1 MTPLL
6 TALVAAVV
14 VLLWLP
20 PPPTAWTPPAGRE
33 DGLRWPGRHPGRQP
47 GRPPGRRPRR
57 VRHRGAR
64 QPARSTEAL
73 GPEALEL
80 LALALQGGGALGE
93 AARTVSLVL
102 PKDAGQGLARVA
114 SALHQ
119 GRDTDQAWAAA
130 GALWEPARRSLEL
143 ARVAGVAPGPALR
156 QTAADLRAG
165 RIAAV
170 EVGTAR
176 LGVRM
181 VLPLGLAFLPAFV
194 LTTVLP
200 LVLALTR
207 DLSW

>member
-6 TALVAAVV
+6 VALAAAVV

-20 PPPTAWTPPAGRE
+20 PRPPAWTPPTGRG
-33 DGLRWPGRHPGRQP
+33 DRLPWPGRASARTS
-47 GRPPGRRPRR
+47 RRGT
-57 VRHRGAR
+57 RH
-64 QPARSTEAL
+64 QTRSGQAVV
-73 GPEALEL
+73 PEAMEL
-80 LALALQGGGALGE
+80 LALALLGGAALAE

-102 PKDAGQGLARVA
+102 PEGAGAGLARVA
-114 SALHQ
+114 SALRHGQ
-119 GRDTDQAWAAA
+119 DTDQAWAAA
-130 GALWEPARRSLEL
+130 GVQWEPARRSLEL

-165 RIAAV
+165 LVTTV
-170 EVGTAR
+170 EVSTAR

>member
-6 TALVAAVV
+6 AALAAAVV

-33 DGLRWPGRHPGRQP
+33 SRLRWPGRQPGHHPGRQP
-47 GRPPGRRPRR
+47 DR
-57 VRHRGAR
+57 VRRRGTR
-64 QPARSTEAL
+64 QSAGSTQAL
-73 GPEALEL
+73 VPEALEL
-80 LALALQGGGALGE
+80 LALALQGGGALAD

-102 PKDAGQGLARVA
+102 PEDAGAGLTRVA
-114 SALHQ
+114 SALRRGQ
-119 GRDTDQAWAAA
+119 DTDQAWTAA
-130 GALWEPARRSLEL
+130 GTLWEPARRSLEL
-143 ARVAGVAPGPALR
+143 ARVAGVAPGSALR

-165 RIAAV
+165 RVTAV
-170 EVGTAR
+170 EMGTAR

-207 DLSW
+207 DLTW